1 MLYFHL
7 TDIDECSSNPCEND
21 GTCTDGVNMYTCSCV
36 AGYNG
41 DNCEISKVSVLNLAD
56 RFKDIKVTEC
66 LENNLISTNKIK
78 RIKVPNS

>member
-1 MLYFHL
+1 
-7 TDIDECSSNPCEND
+7 
-21 GTCTDGVNMYTCSCV
+21 MYTCSCV